1 MNEVE
6 KSVVRQVERA
16 VTPDPGFGREVEE
29 KSRTRVSA
37 CFQCLKCTGGCPV
50 TFAMDIMPN
59 QVIRMVQLG
68 MKEEV
73 LRSSTIWVCA
83 SCETCTTRCPN
94 DIDIAHVMD
103 SLRQAAIAE
112 KIEPAQKEILAFHR
126 IFMMTIKFLG
136 RLYEPGM
143 LGALKAWTR
152 ILNRGEI
159 KLGWKMFKK
168 GKLKIF
174 PRAVSESRELRA
186 IFAKAKQKGKDQKD
200 VRRKG

>member
-1 MNEVE
+1 MSEGE
-6 KSVVRQVERA
+6 KSTVSRMDRA
-16 VTPDPGFGREVEE
+16 VLPDPKFGRGVEE
-29 KSRTRVSA
+29 KSRTLVSA

-50 TFAMDIMPN
+50 TFAMDVMPN
-59 QVIRMVQLG
+59 QVIRMIQLG
-68 MKEEV
+68 MKDEV

-103 SLRQAAIAE
+103 TLRQEAIAE
-112 KIEPAQKEILAFHR
+112 KVAPAQKEILAFHR
-126 IFMMTIKFLG
+126 IFMLTIRFLG

-152 ILNRGEI
+152 TLNRGEI

-168 GKLKIF
+168 GKLKIV
-174 PRAVSESRELRA
+174 PRAVGEGRELRA
-186 IFAKAKQKGKDQKD
+186 IFAKAKQKK
-200 VRRKG
+200 

>member
-1 MNEVE
+1 MSETKNITANPVA
-6 KSVVRQVERA
+6 RA
-16 VTPDPGFGREVEE
+16 VIPASGFGMEVEE

-73 LRSSTIWVCA
+73 LKSSTIWVCA

-103 SLRQAAIAE
+103 TLRQAALAE
-112 KIEPAQKEILAFHR
+112 KIAPAQKEILAFHR
-126 IFMMTIKFLG
+126 IFMMTIRLLG

-152 ILNRGEI
+152 TINHGEI
-159 KLGWKMFKK
+159 TLGWKMFVK

-174 PRAVSESRELRA
+174 PRAVSEGRELRS
-186 IFAKAKQKGKDQKD
+186 IFAKAKQKK
-200 VRRKG
+200 

>member
-1 MNEVE
+1 MNANPIT
-6 KSVVRQVERA
+6 RA
-16 VTPDPGFGREVEE
+16 LIPAPGFGREVEE

-59 QVIRMVQLG
+59 QVIRMIQLG
-68 MKEEV
+68 MKDEV
-73 LRSSTIWVCA
+73 LQSSTIWVCA

-103 SLRQAAIAE
+103 TLRQAAIAE
-112 KIEPAQKEILAFHR
+112 KIVPAQKEILAFHR
-126 IFMMTIKFLG
+126 IFMMTIQFLG

-159 KLGWKMFKK
+159 KLGWKMLRK
-168 GKLKIF
+168 GKLKIL
-174 PRAVSESRELRA
+174 PRPVREGRDLRA
-186 IFAKAKQKGKDQKD
+186 IFAKAKQK
-200 VRRKG
+200 VKGEGSKVKG

>member
-1 MNEVE
+1 MSEAEATKVTL
-6 KSVVRQVERA
+6 VER
-16 VTPDPGFGREVEE
+16 VITPDPGFGREVEE

-73 LRSSTIWVCA
+73 LKSSTIWVCA

-103 SLRQAAIAE
+103 TLRQAALAE
-112 KIEPAQKEILAFHR
+112 KIAPAQKEILAFHR
-126 IFMMTIKFLG
+126 IFMMTIRVLG

-152 ILNRGEI
+152 TINHGEI
-159 KLGWKMFKK
+159 TLGWKMLVK

-174 PRAVSESRELRA
+174 PRAVSEGRELRS
-186 IFAKAKQKGKDQKD
+186 IFAKAKQKK
-200 VRRKG
+200 